1 MKRLISSIIAYSV
14 MAMAAFSLSGQDK
27 DHDWKERMM
36 NEKIAFF
43 TTEIGLTPAEGQ
55 AFWPVYN
62 QVNEERDKAMRE
74 IFRTYKALSQAVEDG
89 KGAKEVEKLL
99 DEYLNAQQK
108 QRDIDSKAAG
118 KYEKVL
124 PIEKVAKVYLAEER
138 FRRQQIH
145 RLHRGG
151 SQKNQR

>member
-1 MKRLISSIIAYSV
+1 

-108 QRDIDSKAAG
+108 QRDIDSKAAD

>member
-27 DHDWKERMM
+27 DDDWKERMM

-43 TTEIGLTPAEGQ
+43 TTEIGLTPTEGQ